1 MRTEYTRE
9 YSKKCVAAGWHG
21 LVDELFDLVEKEK
34 FEVAQV
40 KEKYGSIRIY
50 VNGANED
57 VYKMIDD
64 LERRSSTICEVCG
77 KSGERVSRGGWIK
90 TRCKDHV
97 QS

>member
-9 YSKKCVAAGWHG
+9 FSKKCVAAGWES
-21 LVDELFDLVEKEK
+21 LIDELFDLAEKEN
-34 FEVAQV
+34 FTVTQV
-40 KEKYGSIRIY
+40 KEKYGTLRVY
-50 VNGANED
+50 VHGANREMHNMLD
-57 VYKMIDD
+57 N